1 MPLKWKIFLALNFI
15 VALPAFVLLLLLIIG
30 LANNSNHSEDYLWGS
45 VFGAGL
51 LFVGLNSFLNIILV
65 QRYYPDK
72 LIPPPVKTTHIIL
85 LVLSALTTIGMIILC
100 VYAAMWEF
108 SDNNEGR
115 DFTGKI
121 MLGILILALIIETI
135 TLIMQVGL
143 PALINRN
150 NRKKMDSLINAIGQ

>member
-1 MPLKWKIFLALNFI
+1 MSLKWKIFLALNFI

-30 LANNSNHSEDYLWGS
+30 LANNSNRNEDYLWGS
-45 VFGAGL
+45 AFGAGL

-72 LIPPPVKTTHIIL
+72 LIPPPVRITHIIL

-100 VYAAMWEF
+100 VYAVMWEF

-121 MLGILILALIIETI
+121 MLGILILALIIEMI
-135 TLIMQVGL
+135 TLIMQGGL